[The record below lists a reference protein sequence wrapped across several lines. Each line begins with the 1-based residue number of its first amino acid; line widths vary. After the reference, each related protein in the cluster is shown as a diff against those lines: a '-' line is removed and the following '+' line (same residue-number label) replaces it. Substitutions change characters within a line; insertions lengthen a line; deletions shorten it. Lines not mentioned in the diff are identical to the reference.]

1 MRKKRRT
8 EVFGA
13 ILNLRNTR
21 GMNRTESSCLWL
33 FLTGFSVVGSYRPRV
48 NGRRYLSR
56 YGGNLNS
63 NRQEHF
69 PLRLCIITLAPYCL
83 CLGACVAFHHLLNN
97 FFAQDDEEEEL
108 EEVEEA
114 GALRFL
120 VSYGSRV

>member
-1 MRKKRRT
+1 
-8 EVFGA
+8 
-13 ILNLRNTR
+13 
-21 GMNRTESSCLWL
+21 MNRTELSCLWL

-56 YGGNLNS
+56 YSGNLNS

-69 PLRLCIITLAPYCL
+69 PFQLCI
-83 CLGACVAFHHLLNN
+83 VALHHLLSN